1 MQRDAI
7 LKDWG
12 WRIDLQSGLR
22 GGLCKSDAAG
32 SGALRCDA
40 MRCIAM
46 VALRWPAMLGQGS
59 TAHRSAAKRGPGRAP
74 AQREGSRWFMYD
86 TWEGG
91 GQLTGRCESS
101 RIDCRT
107 VSSVRLCGVH

>member
-1 MQRDAI
+1 
-7 LKDWG
+7 
-12 WRIDLQSGLR
+12 
-22 GGLCKSDAAG
+22 
-32 SGALRCDA
+32 

-46 VALRWPAMLGQGS
+46 AALRWPAMLGQGS
-59 TAHRSAAKRGPGRAP
+59 TAQRSAAQRSEAKRGPGRAP

-86 TWEGG
+86 AWEGG

>member
-1 MQRDAI
+1 
-7 LKDWG
+7 
-12 WRIDLQSGLR
+12 
-22 GGLCKSDAAG
+22 
-32 SGALRCDA
+32 
-40 MRCIAM
+40 MRCITM
-46 VALRWPAMLGQGS
+46 VALRWPAMLVQGS
-59 TAHRSAAKRGPGRAP
+59 TAQRRTAQRSAAKRGPGRAP